1 MNSVNKP
8 VYPLIPPQEM
18 IQFML
23 KYSFFHKQVTQIP
36 DSIIVSQKID
46 FDVMTEPVVLI
57 PFGYP
62 SDPALFDETP
72 KKRKP
77 IEEIIKRESF

>member
-1 MNSVNKP
+1 
-8 VYPLIPPQEM
+8 M
-18 IQFML
+18 I
-23 KYSFFHKQVTQIP
+23 
-36 DSIIVSQKID
+36 
-46 FDVMTEPVVLI
+46 EPVVLI